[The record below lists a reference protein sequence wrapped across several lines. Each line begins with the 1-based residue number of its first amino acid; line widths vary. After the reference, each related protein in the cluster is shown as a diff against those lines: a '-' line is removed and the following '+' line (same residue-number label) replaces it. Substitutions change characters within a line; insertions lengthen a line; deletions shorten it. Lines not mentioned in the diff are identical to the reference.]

1 MYTPRSVD
9 DILINAES
17 IDSIRTWL
25 LHGDGICVISQE
37 QTGCGVSTLLTL
49 LTETLS
55 DSIEVLHT
63 LDTGTTS
70 KMTVLGQKKVLVIDP
85 LETLLMADQVASRA
99 LPSLLANPPVP
110 ILIAGF
116 QRRVSFA
123 KLEDM
128 LKKCKHKSIT
138 RIHIP
143 PLQSDRVCTYLA
155 SLGCSDPQAVWKE
168 SGGDLRHSIMSLGNT
183 SIKDRLPD
191 GAEGLHEILSG
202 TSTRSYAD
210 LIRVIE
216 NDPTIM
222 MDGLFENYVH
232 GTNDPVVCSEV
243 LDAISA
249 TDLFHTHQYT
259 TTVHDMT
266 DDIYGVLAGIGYMGI
281 RLNKP
286 IHTFGTVWAREN
298 HKYSKVALL
307 KKIMRENAPFMNME
321 NIPHMRHMI
330 YTDPEGQ
337 VPRLASSYGDKSIW
351 NVTRLW
357 PQSARLE
364 KYTTSKHASL
374 LQPPQQQDSVNPHR
388 PQQGVQRSKK
398 RKGASHRSSPAKR
411 SL

>member
-25 LHGDGICVISQE
+25 LHGDGICVVSQE

-49 LTETLS
+49 LAETLS
-55 DSIEVLHT
+55 DSIDVLQT

-70 KMTVLGQKKVLVIDP
+70 TMTVLGQKKVLVIDP

-99 LPSLLANPPVP
+99 LPSMLANPPVP
-110 ILIAGF
+110 ILISGF
-116 QRRVSFA
+116 QRRVSVA

-128 LKKCKHKSIT
+128 LKKCKHKPIT

-143 PLQSDRVCTYLA
+143 PLQDERVYTFLA
-155 SLGCSDPQAVWKE
+155 SLGCQDPKAVWKE

-210 LIRVIE
+210 MIRVIE

-232 GTNDPVVCSEV
+232 GTNDPAVCGDV

-249 TDLFHTHQYT
+249 TDLFHTHQYN
-259 TTVHDMT
+259 TTVHDMV
-266 DDIYGVLAGIGYMGI
+266 DDIYGVLAGIAYMGI

-298 HKYSKVALL
+298 HKYSKVALM
-307 KKIMRENAPFMNME
+307 KKIMRENASMVPE
-321 NIPHMRHMI
+321 NLPHMRRMI
-330 YTDPEGQ
+330 YTDPERQ
-337 VPRLASSYGDKSIW
+337 VPRLAASYGDKSIW

-374 LQPPQQQDSVNPHR
+374 LQPPADSPAVLAPA
-388 PQQGVQRSKK
+388 QRK
-398 RKGASHRSSPAKR
+398 RKATSRRASPAKK